1 MKKYLL
7 VICLLSLNIYANKNW
22 IKIDSHDIN
31 DTTNSNIPINT
42 NKTLKL
48 APSNSSI
55 KAIQNLKQAKKSRPS
70 KTTNSSDKE
79 LLEIFKQIN
88 NMANKVQSK
97 IKKEKPTFN

>member
-1 MKKYLL
+1 MKKHLL

-22 IKIDSHDIN
+22 IKIDSHEIN
-31 DTTNSNIPINT
+31 DNTSSNTTIKT
-42 NKTLKL
+42 DKTLKL
-48 APSNSSI
+48 APPNSSM
-55 KAIQNLKQAKKSRPS
+55 KAIQNLKQAKKSVPR
-70 KTTNSSDKE
+70 KTSNSSDQE

>member
-22 IKIDSHDIN
+22 IKIDSHEIN
-31 DTTNSNIPINT
+31 DNNNSNITINT
-42 NKTLKL
+42 DKTLKL
-48 APSNSSI
+48 APPNSSM
-55 KAIQNLKQAKKSRPS
+55 KAIQNLKQAKKSVPR
-70 KTTNSSDKE
+70 KTPNSSDQE